1 MKIIRVQNPVGVDY
15 MKEHLV
21 DLDVDTETFADG
33 LKAQLV
39 QDIANILI
47 LQAWEGDDLI
57 GFLLANNVRNQNHV
71 FLYQAWVDAKG
82 GSDVGDKLFFRLL
95 LWVDLLGKKEVR
107 METTRSEEAFTRKY
121 GFEKFS
127 SIMSFKI
134 PDNIEM
140 DYMALMKNKDIP
152 SSGMSD
158 KKEVKEIDNGKKE
171 QARSDDS

>member
-71 FLYQAWVDAKG
+71 F
-82 GSDVGDKLFFRLL
+82 S
-95 LWVDLLGKKEVR
+95 
-107 METTRSEEAFTRKY
+107 
-121 GFEKFS
+121 
-127 SIMSFKI
+127 
-134 PDNIEM
+134 
-140 DYMALMKNKDIP
+140 
-152 SSGMSD
+152 
-158 KKEVKEIDNGKKE
+158 
-171 QARSDDS
+171 